1 MNQKRYILAGL
12 VLAALVVAVAVLP
25 LRDWAVALV
34 QCVRGYG
41 AWGALLYALVY
52 VVGTL
57 LLVPGTALALGSGFL
72 YGPFGGTLIVSP
84 ASVLGATLA
93 FLLARS
99 FARDWVARRIRRYPR
114 FQAIDQ
120 AVGKRGFKF
129 VLLLRL
135 QPVFIP
141 FAMLNYALGLTRV
154 RLRDYVLGSWI
165 GMLPAT
171 ILYVYLGSVAQD
183 AATSLRGRVP
193 AAGPWGRALFWG
205 GLVATAILVL
215 WISRV
220 ARRALESELRTQT
233 EPGKVA

>member
-120 AVGKRGFKF
+120 AVGERGFKF

-183 AATSLRGRVP
+183 AATLLRGRVP
-193 AAGPWGRALFWG
+193 AAGPWGRALLWG
-205 GLVATAILVL
+205 GLLATAILVL